1 MNIFGNLTGG
11 QIFFITFFGFAL
23 LLILVS
29 LRKEVKEKTLPK
41 VVLRLIFLLVGSR
54 ILYFGLYEIES
65 GRWTGV
71 IWVLIGPIV
80 VYLGRGRERI
90 KERMKKRA
98 EKDLPRGG
106 EKE

>member
-11 QIFFITFFGFAL
+11 QIFILTFFGFAL
-23 LLILVS
+23 LLILIS
-29 LRKEVKEKTLPK
+29 LRREVKERTLPK
-41 VVLRLIFLLVGSR
+41 VAFSLICLLIGCR
-54 ILYFGLYEIES
+54 ILYYGIYEIES

-90 KERMKKRA
+90 EEAMKKRA
-98 EKDLPRGG
+98 EEEQRR
-106 EKE
+106 E